1 MWTEMAYNRY
11 FSTSRADSNKSKL
24 IEYYLYDE
32 YMKYTIENQSIY
44 EREINEYSDDD
55 YEERLLNCGE

>member
-24 IEYYLYDE
+24 IEHYLYDE

-44 EREINEYSDDD
+44 EREINKYSDDD

>member
-1 MWTEMAYNRY
+1 MAYNRY

>member
-1 MWTEMAYNRY
+1 MAYNRY
-11 FSTSRADSNKSKL
+11 FPTFRADSNKSKL
-24 IEYYLYDE
+24 IEHYLYDE